1 MDGIQQRELRDWAEA
16 LAAADAGERRAMGRA
31 MLMLLDRIDELERE
45 LSTRPSE
52 PTVDYDVEEEFEV
65 EPAPVIDRTEHDSLE
80 DTQPIGL
87 RGRLRA
93 AADRLHER

>member
-1 MDGIQQRELRDWAEA
+1 
-16 LAAADAGERRAMGRA
+16 

-45 LSTRPSE
+45 LAMRPSE
-52 PTVDYDVEEEFEV
+52 PTVDYDVVEEEFEI
-65 EPAPVIDRTEHDSLE
+65 EPEHVIEVDEHHSLE